1 MTTIGFG
8 APSSTTIGFGA
19 PASTTIG
26 FGAPAAAT
34 ASTGFGAPSTAA
46 MPVKNL
52 GVVGGSKGSKKR
64 VRLDE

>member
-1 MTTIGFG
+1 MSGFQVG
-8 APSSTTIGFGA
+8 GDQGQGGGFQAGGNDG
-19 PASTTIG
+19 G